1 MRLLLIITNKGN
13 ANTVCEYINRFN
25 LMASTTFIGKGTAS
39 NEILE
44 TLSLIAQDKEVV
56 LGFAEDSDVE
66 LMFEKLES
74 EFEFT
79 KKGMG
84 VACSFALN
92 GITAKTLSYI
102 QNNMIQ
108 EVK

>member
-1 MRLLLIITNKGN
+1 MKVMLLITDKGK
-13 ANTVCEYINRFN
+13 ANLIAEYINRFN
-25 LMASTTFIGKGTAS
+25 LMAATTFIGKGTAS

-44 TLSLIAQDKEVV
+44 TLSIAQQDKEVV
-56 LGFAEDSDVE
+56 MGFAEDKDIA
-66 LMFEKLES
+66 LMFEKLET

-84 VACSFALN
+84 VACAVSLN
-92 GITAKTLSYI
+92 GITAKTLKYI
-102 QNNMIQ
+102 QNNISI